1 MGPMIQTPL
10 ALLAGTIGL
19 SGVLFLLLG
28 IIAEVQVRIDFE
40 ARAPALQDQAGGA
53 ASCRQCSAPA
63 VVAADCST
71 GWNAWHSAG

>member
-10 ALLAGTIGL
+10 ALLAGAIGL

-53 ASCRQCSAPA
+53 DPA
-63 VVAADCST
+63 AAVQRPGGGSSRLLHRLECL
-71 GWNAWHSAG
+71 A